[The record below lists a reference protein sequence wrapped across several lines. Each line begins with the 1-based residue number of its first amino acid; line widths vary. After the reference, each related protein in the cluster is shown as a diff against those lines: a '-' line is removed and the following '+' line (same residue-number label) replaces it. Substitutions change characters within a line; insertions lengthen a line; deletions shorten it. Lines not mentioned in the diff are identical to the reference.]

1 MRNALFSKKL
11 KLSEIR
17 LLIVDDNQV
26 RYNKILE
33 LLQEQSLQVNALL
46 LDDISGFEK
55 QLAIQWDLIIF
66 GRAYDL
72 KLEQAFTII
81 QNSIQPDIPVLM
93 LRGEDYH
100 PDQYSQYLN
109 KGVFDILN
117 LDFVASTYMML
128 VRALSYS
135 RSMQMATRLNEEL
148 ETMQQQAQNLAH
160 ESSKAIALLEDGIH
174 IEANEEYVRLFGF
187 KSQDDLIGLPVMDI
201 LQPKNIQQF
210 KQNFKKISQGQ
221 FEQTGLEISTNNPNA
236 THSQLKLEYFPA
248 ENGEVQLIVDIIEGK
263 GVALGN
269 EKIHPLSSAMLS
281 IMRHIKNNPAN
292 INALVVMS
300 LKQCPEVVLEADWQ
314 TRLDY
319 IKEVTKYLQD
329 YSDVTVYRIDSL
341 TYVTLVQA
349 ESQVVLEAQL
359 SNFKSLQKPQLLTVD
374 NTTLPLN
381 LRLGYQILTET
392 QYDDDRFL
400 DIVGQAYNTGLPEV
414 KVQTTDEFLS
424 LIEEIPTPVVT
435 AVPSVALEMDIEP
448 SVVHIEPAPVIP
460 MTEINVA
467 TKESTIGDLDLD
479 LDLSFDSMATGAN
492 VIQPVVDSVIKD
504 TLDLDLD
511 INLSGT
517 STPQPEV
524 SPISNLDLSLDLEP
538 MVEQTAAST
547 IEPTLSVEMEQIVI
561 EPTVSIVEPTL
572 SLEVEQPEIKLDSL
586 SLTIDEPVAVTS
598 TSPLSLEIEQPS
610 ISLEPTSIVEPMTA
624 IEIQPTM
631 IEPVIETSVA
641 EPVATPVEPVA
652 TPTIKPTT
660 TSSADWSPLLK
671 SLQQNLQQGLVSLR
685 FQQYYDKDDTT
696 MFTYEVSSSF
706 IYDNAWKDLLDIP
719 EINDA
724 PELSVELDRWMV
736 IEASK
741 QLHNFVTKYPNSR
754 IVVNLNQHIL
764 TSPQFPE
771 LVGKLAK
778 MIGGKQ
784 LRPLVLQFSEKALS
798 ENVGISQHYITELKK
813 QGVDIAVRGFGT
825 LLLSKTILERIP
837 MDMIGLHTDFNKQ
850 IHDTNG
856 ATELQEK
863 INEFKEICPNANFVL
878 HQLDDMNSFAN
889 AWNVDARFIGSAYF
903 QKKMDHLVMQTQ

>member
-26 RYNKILE
+26 RYNKIVE
-33 LLQEQSLQVNALL
+33 LLQEKSLQVNALL
-46 LDDISGFEK
+46 LDDISSFEK
-55 QLAIQWDLIIF
+55 QLAIEWDLIIF

-81 QNSIQPDIPVLM
+81 QKSIQPDIPVLM
-93 LRGEDYH
+93 LRGDDYH

-117 LDFVASTYMML
+117 LDFLASTYMML

-135 RSMQMATRLNEEL
+135 RSVQTTKRLNDEL

-160 ESSKAIALLEDGIH
+160 ESNKAIALLEEGIH
-174 IEANEEYVRLFGF
+174 AQANEEYVRLFGC
-187 KSQDDLIGLPVMDI
+187 KSEDDLIGLPIMDV

-236 THSQLKLEYFPA
+236 THSHLKLEYFPA
-248 ENGEVQLIVDIIEGK
+248 EDGAVQLIIDIIEGK
-263 GVALGN
+263 GVALGG

-281 IMRHIKNNPAN
+281 MMRHIKNNPAH

-314 TRLDY
+314 TRFNY
-319 IKEVTKYLQD
+319 VREVTKYLQD

-341 TYVTLVQA
+341 TYVTLIQA
-349 ESQVVLEAQL
+349 ESQAILEAQL
-359 SNFKSLQKPQLLTVD
+359 TSLKSLQKPQLLTV
-374 NTTLPLN
+374 NNQTLPLN
-381 LRLGYQILTET
+381 LRLGYQVLTET
-392 QYDDDRFL
+392 QYNDESFL
-400 DIVGQAYNTGLPEV
+400 AVVGQAYDTLLPEV
-414 KVQTTDEFLS
+414 KAQAADDFLS
-424 LIEEIPTPVVT
+424 LMDDTPATPEVT
-435 AVPSVALEMDIEP
+435 PVPSVALEMDIEP
-448 SVVHIEPAPVIP
+448 SVVQIEPTPVAP

-467 TKESTIGDLDLD
+467 TKASTIGDLDLD
-479 LDLSFDSMATGAN
+479 LDLSLDSMTTGAD

-511 INLSGT
+511 INLGGT
-517 STPQPEV
+517 STPQPAV

-538 MVEQTAAST
+538 M
-547 IEPTLSVEMEQIVI
+547 I
-561 EPTVSIVEPTL
+561 EPTVAPVVEPTL
-572 SLEVEQPEIKLDSL
+572 SLNIEQPEIKLDSL
-586 SLTIDEPVAVTS
+586 SLTIDEPITVAP

-610 ISLEPTSIVEPMTA
+610 ISLEPTSIVEPVA
-624 IEIQPTM
+624 AVEIQPTV
-631 IEPVIETSVA
+631 IEPVVETPVV
-641 EPVATPVEPVA
+641 EPIATPVEPAVA
-652 TPTIKPTT
+652 PIIKPTT
-660 TSSADWSPLLK
+660 TSSADLSPMLK

-685 FQQYYDKDDTT
+685 FQQYYDKDDST

-706 IYDNAWKDLLDIP
+706 IYDNAWQDLMDVEEL
-719 EINDA
+719 NTA
-724 PELSVELDRWMV
+724 PELSMELDRWMV

-741 QLHNFVTKYPNSR
+741 QLHNFVTQYPNSR

-764 TSPQFPE
+764 SNPQFPE

-778 MIGGKQ
+778 MIGGQ
-784 LRPLVLQFSEKALS
+784 QPRPLVLQFSEQALS
-798 ENVGISQHYITELKK
+798 ENIGISQHYVTELKK

-825 LLLSKTILERIP
+825 LLLSKTILERVPI
-837 MDMIGLHTDFNKQ
+837 DIIGLHTDFNKKV
-850 IHDTNG
+850 HDTNG
-856 ATELQEK
+856 AVELQEK
-863 INEFKEICPNANFVL
+863 MNEFKEIVPNAQFTL